1 VKWDLPQDE
10 IQVKAAVPTS
20 LLPRGGQQP
29 RRTNAPVEI
38 HYVPVPK
45 AKGAFVRKQ
54 ETQDASYHAMAQSCI
69 RIKNF
74 GSAVR
79 ACPDGP
85 IEYSWLYQMTPVT
98 RQSATGGPSHRS
110 VMNT

>member
-1 VKWDLPQDE
+1 MGFAAGRDTGEGRRTDL
-10 IQVKAAVPTS
+10 AAPH
-20 LLPRGGQQP
+20 GGQQT

-74 GSAVR
+74 GSALL
-79 ACPDGP
+79 
-85 IEYSWLYQMTPVT
+85 ST
-98 RQSATGGPSHRS
+98 RGCIR
-110 VMNT
+110 